1 MTFNAITYQQSIRA
15 LSLPVPDSHTL
26 FDIFD
31 IEGDSIVKAVDAF
44 KAGNERAK
52 NYLKGIL
59 YAVTPATKERL
70 TRRGLIVPG
79 MGVLISIGRH
89 EGPGFSVKLKAW
101 DESGQDNCDEAR
113 YVRLTLARYL
123 EQASRSGTS
132 PVAALP
138 ATALSAAVGTGSP
151 AQARPA
157 STMPP
162 ARPAMSTAGRQI
174 DQPRAQ
180 LRPEELNQADRP
192 SADIAWPENES
203 ESGPGPDDERY
214 KSFHVYGGKF
224 AACFSEDRSQR
235 GIHTI
240 RVEAT
245 EANGQRTYNWKN
257 KVAIQLSQRELP
269 LMLATLMLWTS
280 KFEAKGHGQNNEKW
294 MTLEAQPGK
303 LYLSVQ
309 SKGTGARGVAIA
321 PGDAYPI
328 TTMIVKQM
336 LANDPFLTAD
346 LVFKLAKKQI
356 EIMQQGV

>member
-70 TRRGLIVPG
+70 ARRGLIVPG

-89 EGPGFSVKLKAW
+89 EGPDFSVKLKAW

-113 YVRLTLARYL
+113 YVRLTFARYL
-123 EQASRSGTS
+123 EKASRSGAAT
-132 PVAALP
+132 VAAFP
-138 ATALSAAVGTGSP
+138 ANAPAASTGTTTP

-157 STMPP
+157 LTMPAASRAVP
-162 ARPAMSTAGRQI
+162 ATSRQVE
-174 DQPRAQ
+174 QPRAQ
-180 LRPEELNQADRP
+180 QGAEALQQAESP
-192 SADIAWPENES
+192 ASDIPWPESES
-203 ESGPGPDDERY
+203 ESGSGQDGERY

-224 AACFSEDRSQR
+224 AACFSEDTTQR

-245 EANGQRTYNWKN
+245 EASGQRAYNWKN

-309 SKGTGARGVAIA
+309 SKGTGSRGVAIA

-356 EIMQQGV
+356 EIMQQGI

>member
-1 MTFNAITYQQSIRA
+1 MTEAM
-15 LSLPVPDSHTL
+15 V
-26 FDIFD
+26 
-31 IEGDSIVKAVDAF
+31 V
-44 KAGNERAK
+44 
-52 NYLKGIL
+52 
-59 YAVTPATKERL
+59 
-70 TRRGLIVPG
+70 
-79 MGVLISIGRH
+79 IGRH
-89 EGPGFSVKLKAW
+89 EGPDFSVKLKAW
-101 DESGQDNCDEAR
+101 DESRQDNCDEAR

-123 EQASRSGTS
+123 EKASRSGAAT
-132 PVAALP
+132 VAAFPVNAP
-138 ATALSAAVGTGSP
+138 AAPTGTGSP

-157 STMPP
+157 LTMPAASRAVP
-162 ARPAMSTAGRQI
+162 ATSKQVE
-174 DQPRAQ
+174 QPRAQ
-180 LRPEELNQADRP
+180 QRAEALQQAESP
-192 SADIAWPENES
+192 ASDIPWPESES
-203 ESGPGPDDERY
+203 ESGPGPDGERY

-224 AACFSEDRSQR
+224 AACFSEDTTQR

-245 EANGQRTYNWKN
+245 EASGQRTYNWKN

-321 PGDAYPI
+321 PGDAYSI

>member
-1 MTFNAITYQQSIRA
+1 MSFNAITYQQSIRA
-15 LSLPVPDSHTL
+15 LALPVPDSHIL

-31 IEGDSIVKAVDAF
+31 IEGDSIVQAVDAF

-70 TRRGLIVPG
+70 VRRGLIVPG
-79 MGVLISIGRH
+79 MGVLISIGRY
-89 EGPGFSVKLKAW
+89 EGPDFSIKLKAW
-101 DESGQDNCDEAR
+101 DESGLDNCEEAR

-123 EQASRSGTS
+123 EKVSRGGAAPAAARSAST
-132 PVAALP
+132 PV
-138 ATALSAAVGTGSP
+138 T
-151 AQARPA
+151 PA
-157 STMPP
+157 SQ
-162 ARPAMSTAGRQI
+162 ALASVSTARQGVSAPDSAPVRQV

-180 LRPEELNQADRP
+180 QRTEASEPASSDTP
-192 SADIAWPENES
+192 WPETES
-203 ESGPGPDDERY
+203 ESGPGPDGERY
-214 KSFHVYGGKF
+214 KSFHVYGGRF
-224 AACFSEDRSQR
+224 AACFSEDTTQR

-245 EANGQRTYNWKN
+245 EASGQRTYNWKN

>member
-1 MTFNAITYQQSIRA
+1 MTFNAINYQQSIRA

-31 IEGDSIVKAVDAF
+31 IEGDSIIKAVDAF
-44 KAGNERAK
+44 KAGNEKAK

-70 TRRGLIVPG
+70 VRRGLIVPG
-79 MGVLISIGRH
+79 MGVLISIGRY
-89 EGPGFSVKLKAW
+89 EGPDFSVKLKAW

-123 EQASRSGTS
+123 ERASKGGAA
-132 PVAALP
+132 PVAARPISDQATP
-138 ATALSAAVGTGSP
+138 ALTRP
-151 AQARPA
+151 QAPQ
-157 STMPP
+157 SWPSIPP
-162 ARPAMSTAGRQI
+162 ARQGIAASGRQV
-174 DQPRAQ
+174 
-180 LRPEELNQADRP
+180 DRP
-192 SADIAWPENES
+192 LAQQRAESPQPAEPAPSDITWPETES
-203 ESGPGPDDERY
+203 ETGSGPDGERY

-224 AACFSEDRSQR
+224 AACFSEDTTQR

-245 EANGQRTYNWKN
+245 EASGQRTYNWKN

-321 PGDAYPI
+321 AGDAYPI

>member
-1 MTFNAITYQQSIRA
+1 MSFNATTYQQSIRA

-26 FDIFD
+26 SDIFD
-31 IEGDSIVKAVDAF
+31 IEGDVIVQAIDAF
-44 KAGNERAK
+44 KADNERAK
-52 NYLKGIL
+52 KYLKGIL

-70 TRRGLIVPG
+70 ARRGLIVPS
-79 MGVLISIGRH
+79 MGVLISIGRY
-89 EGPGFSVKLKAW
+89 EGPDFSAKLKTW
-101 DESGQDNCDEAR
+101 DESGQDNCEEAR

-123 EQASRSGTS
+123 ESASKGSAT
-132 PVAALP
+132 PVQTRLVNNPAAP
-138 ATALSAAVGTGSP
+138 AATAQSWSSV
-151 AQARPA
+151 
-157 STMPP
+157 PP
-162 ARPAMSTAGRQI
+162 ARQGVGNTASQV
-174 DQPRAQ
+174 DQQRAQ
-180 LRPEELNQADRP
+180 QRAEAPHPADPGSPE
-192 SADIAWPENES
+192 IAWPENES
-203 ESGPGPDDERY
+203 ESGSGPDGERY

-224 AACFSEDRSQR
+224 AACFSEDTTQR

-245 EANGQRTYNWKN
+245 EASGQRTYNWKN

-309 SKGTGARGVAIA
+309 RKGTGARGVAIA
-321 PGDAYPI
+321 AGDAYPI

-356 EIMQQGV
+356 EIMQHGV

>member
-1 MTFNAITYQQSIRA
+1 MSFNATTYQQSIRA

-31 IEGDSIVKAVDAF
+31 IEGDAIVQAVDAF

-70 TRRGLIVPG
+70 ARRGLIVPG
-79 MGVLISIGRH
+79 MGVLISIGRY
-89 EGPGFSVKLKAW
+89 EGPDFSVKLKTW
-101 DESGQDNCDEAR
+101 DESGQDNCEEAR

-123 EQASRSGTS
+123 ERASMGSAA
-132 PVAALP
+132 PVAARPVNNPVAP
-138 ATALSAAVGTGSP
+138 ASAAPTTPQSWPSV
-151 AQARPA
+151 
-157 STMPP
+157 PP
-162 ARPAMSTAGRQI
+162 ARQGVGTTVRQVE
-174 DQPRAQ
+174 QPRAQ
-180 LRPEELNQADRP
+180 QRAEAPYQAE
-192 SADIAWPENES
+192 SASTDTAWPESEG
-203 ESGPGPDDERY
+203 ESGSGPDGERY

-224 AACFSEDRSQR
+224 AACFSEDTSQR

-245 EANGQRTYNWKN
+245 EASGQRTYNWKN

-294 MTLEAQPGK
+294 MTLEVQPGK

-346 LVFKLAKKQI
+346 LVFKLARKQI

>member
-1 MTFNAITYQQSIRA
+1 MSFNAITYQQSIRA
-15 LSLPVPDSHTL
+15 LALPVPDSHTL

-31 IEGDSIVKAVDAF
+31 IEGDSIVQAVDAF

-70 TRRGLIVPG
+70 ARRGLIVPG
-79 MGVLISIGRH
+79 MGVLISIGRY
-89 EGPGFSVKLKAW
+89 EGPDFSIKLKAW
-101 DESGQDNCDEAR
+101 DESGMDNCEEAR

-123 EQASRSGTS
+123 EKASRAGGAAPAAARSAS
-132 PVAALP
+132 IPVTPAPQAL
-138 ATALSAAVGTGSP
+138 
-151 AQARPA
+151 A
-157 STMPP
+157 SV
-162 ARPAMSTAGRQI
+162 STARQGVSAPVSAPVRQV

-180 LRPEELNQADRP
+180 QRTEAPDPP
-192 SADIAWPENES
+192 SSDTLWPETES
-203 ESGPGPDDERY
+203 ESGPGPDGERY
-214 KSFHVYGGKF
+214 KSFHVYGGRF
-224 AACFSEDRSQR
+224 AACFSEDTTQR

-245 EANGQRTYNWKN
+245 EASGQRTYNWKN

-346 LVFKLAKKQI
+346 LVFKLARKQI

>member
-70 TRRGLIVPG
+70 SRRGLIVPG

-89 EGPGFSVKLKAW
+89 EGPDFSVKLKAW
-101 DESGQDNCDEAR
+101 DESGQDNCEQAR

-123 EQASRSGTS
+123 EKASRSS
-132 PVAALP
+132 VAPVAAHPVNAP
-138 ATALSAAVGTGSP
+138 AAPAGTRTPS
-151 AQARPA
+151 QARPA
-157 STMPP
+157 LTMPP
-162 ARPAMSTAGRQI
+162 ARQAVPATGRQI
-174 DQPRAQ
+174 DQHRTQQHAEALQ
-180 LRPEELNQADRP
+180 QAEPP
-192 SADIAWPENES
+192 SSDIPWPESES
-203 ESGPGPDDERY
+203 ESGPGPDGERF

-224 AACFSEDRSQR
+224 AACFSEDTTQR

-269 LMLATLMLWTS
+269 LMLATLMLWTI

-356 EIMQQGV
+356 EIMQQGI

>member
-70 TRRGLIVPG
+70 ARRGLIVPG

-89 EGPGFSVKLKAW
+89 EGPDFSVKLKAW

-123 EQASRSGTS
+123 EKASTSGAA
-132 PVAALP
+132 PVAAFP
-138 ATALSAAVGTGSP
+138 PNAPTAAGTTTP

-157 STMPP
+157 LTMPQVSQAVP
-162 ARPAMSTAGRQI
+162 ATTRQV

-180 LRPEELNQADRP
+180 QRAEALQQAESP
-192 SADIAWPENES
+192 ASEIPWPES
-203 ESGPGPDDERY
+203 ESELGPGPDGERY
-214 KSFHVYGGKF
+214 KSFHVYGGRF
-224 AACFSEDRSQR
+224 AACFSEDTTQR

-245 EANGQRTYNWKN
+245 EASGQRSYNWKN

-356 EIMQQGV
+356 EIMQQGI